1 MPILYL
7 RLERVVVGH
16 RLHHVLRIVEHAVDG
31 DVEDVRVLQ
40 RIHLRALEAGH
51 LAVRR
56 QHEHADAALAAHRVF
71 GGGAGVAGSRA
82 EDVQLVMLFRQ
93 RILEQVAEQLHR
105 HVLERQ
111 RRAVGQFEDM
121 HAGSR
126 ACAAA

>member
-7 RLERVVVGH
+7 RLEGVVVGH

-31 DVEDVRVLQ
+31 DIVDVRVLQ
-40 RIHLRALEAGH
+40 RIHLRALERAH

-71 GGGAGVAGSRA
+71 GSGAGIAGSRA
-82 EDVQLVMLFRQ
+82 EDVQLVVLLCQ

-111 RRAVGQFEDM
+111 RRAVGEFEDV
-121 HAGSR
+121 HAVGP